1 MLDVVERVRQKSE
14 LSDRQVCKAV
24 QLPYSSFR
32 RWQERR
38 AKGLALLNHPGPK
51 KALPLNL
58 ALLEGEIDHLGH
70 CDKLSFGT
78 TRLWNAY
85 GDRISRREF
94 QRLVRKARQ
103 EIKRGKRKGKEQVE
117 WLQPGLVWAMDASE
131 YEERDS
137 QSRKIHL
144 QQVQDLASRYKFQP
158 MAGDCPDGEGIA
170 GHLQAQIKRYG
181 APLFLKRDNGGNE
194 NHGMVDEVLAQHG
207 VIPLNS
213 PVYYAP
219 YNGGIE
225 RAQDETKAAIRERL
239 ARLQGPCPRV
249 HFEAYA
255 EAAVHDLNHK
265 PREVLKG
272 RTSCRVLF
280 ENKDKVRFSKQE
292 RREIY
297 EYLIKLKMSILASMG
312 KSDAESG
319 QVAWRIAVESWLVK
333 KGYIKITRPGKSVTH
348 L

>member
-1 MLDVVERVRQKSE
+1 MLDVVERVRRKSG
-14 LSDRQVCKAV
+14 LSDRQVCNAI

-38 AKGLALLNHPGPK
+38 ARGLALLNHPGPK

-78 TRLWNAY
+78 TRLWRLY
-85 GDRISRREF
+85 HDRISRREF

-103 EIKRGKRKGKEQVE
+103 EIKRGKRERKEQIQ
-117 WLQPGLVWAMDASE
+117 WLQAGLIWAMDASE

-137 QSRKIHL
+137 EGQKVHL
-144 QQVQDLASRYKFQP
+144 QQIQDLASRYKFQP
-158 MAGDCPDGEGIA
+158 MAGDYPDGEGIA
-170 GHLQAQIKRYG
+170 GHLQAQINRYG

-194 NHGMVDEVLAQHG
+194 NHSMVDEVMAENG

-213 PVYYAP
+213 PAYYAP

-225 RAQDETKAAIRERL
+225 EAQRETKQEIRKRLSRL
-239 ARLQGPCPRV
+239 AGPCPQE
-249 HFEAYA
+249 HFEVYA

-265 PREVLKG
+265 QRGILKG
-272 RTSCRVLF
+272 KTACRVFF
-280 ENKDKVRFSKQE
+280 ENKGKVRFSKQE
-292 RREIY
+292 RRVIY
-297 EYLIKLKMSILASMG
+297 EHLIKLKMSILAGMG

-319 QVAWRIAVESWLVK
+319 QVAWRIAVESWLEK
-333 KGYIKITRPGKSVTH
+333 KGYIEITRPEKSVTH